1 MPCQEVSSP
10 FYDSENDMYQTKPH
24 HYHALGKALAV
35 GLSALLILASCSWYN
50 DVVLDNNGH
59 ALPCDQLPTKQEVEQ
74 VLADHQDVV
83 QRILTVNPD
92 QVFIDVDSMTCPH
105 QASLVISYPGHR
117 DRVMIEEI
125 IANDTFFGV
134 PFRLQNH

>member
-1 MPCQEVSSP
+1 MCHR
-10 FYDSENDMYQTKPH
+10 KPH
-24 HYHALGKALAV
+24 YYHALGKVLAV
-35 GLSALLILASCSWYN
+35 GLSALLILTSCSWYN

-59 ALPCDQLPTKQEVEQ
+59 ALPCDQLPTEQEVER

-83 QRILTVNPD
+83 QRILAVNPG
-92 QVFIDVDSMTCPH
+92 QVFVDVDTMTCPH

-125 IANDTFFGV
+125 IGNDTFFGV
-134 PFRLQNH
+134 PFRLRNQ